1 MAAAAPHLCCFLAE
15 WYRPEMTRPAVED
28 LLGELDAATASMAA
42 EGKSVQLLLT
52 LAVPTDEVLYGVFTA
67 DAPEVVSEVC
77 ARAGIPVARLSTDV
91 DARLS
96 SW

>member
-1 MAAAAPHLCCFLAE
+1 
-15 WYRPEMTRPAVED
+15 MTRPSVE
-28 LLGELDAATASMAA
+28 GVVGALDSVTAEMAG

-52 LAVPTDEVLYGVFTA
+52 LAVPNDEVLYGVFTA
-67 DAPEVVSEVC
+67 DTPELVSEVC
-77 ARAGIPVARLSTDV
+77 TRAGIPIARLSTDV